1 MLKQLIRDALE
12 RRGLSMRRASLK
24 AGQSESYVRD
34 ILEGKVRDPGIAG
47 ILSLAQVLRIPT
59 ERLIEAVQRNLTIR
73 GIGSSR
79 EAATR
84 IIGEMTPE
92 ELATFIAS
100 RGKRPKR
107 RTKRHA

>member
-12 RRGLSMRRASLK
+12 RRGLSRRRASLE

-34 ILEGKVRDPGIAG
+34 ILEGRVRHPGIAG

-59 ERLIEAVQRNLTIR
+59 ERLIEAVQRDLIIR

-84 IIGEMTPE
+84 IVGEMTPE
-92 ELATFIAS
+92 QLATFITS
-100 RGKRPKR
+100 HSKRPKR
-107 RTKRHA
+107 RTKRQA